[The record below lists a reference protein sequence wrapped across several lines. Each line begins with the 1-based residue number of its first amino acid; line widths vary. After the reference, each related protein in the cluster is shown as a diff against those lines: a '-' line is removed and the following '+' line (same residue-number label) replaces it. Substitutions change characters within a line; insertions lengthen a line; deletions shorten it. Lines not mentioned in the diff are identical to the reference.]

1 MNAQLNGYIY
11 ANNPPFE
18 MCVNDNVIWYLY
30 DMGFDTHVF
39 HMHGDNVLDPVSGAT
54 LVTVT
59 LNPGQMTTVLM
70 TAFNPGW
77 WQLICHFTTH
87 LSKGMEANYIVYGG
101 PYGECP
107 LEPLELP

>member
-1 MNAQLNGYIY
+1 VIPQINGYIY

-18 MCVNDNVIWYLY
+18 MCANDNVIWYLY

-39 HMHGDNVLDPVSGAT
+39 HMHGENARDPVTGAT
-54 LVTVT
+54 SATTT

-70 TAFNPGW
+70 TALNPGW
-77 WQLICHFTTH
+77 WHLLCHFTTH

-101 PYGECP
+101 PYGKCP
-107 LEPLELP
+107 LKPLQKA